1 MCIEE
6 NIEMTKKRRHITV
19 FLNTQKI
26 QDWLDDHGKTRADF
40 ANELGLSRSSVGR
53 YLIGDRHFVELS
65 VVVKM
70 AKVMGVKVDELRSD
84 TNVIVRKRT

>member
-1 MCIEE
+1 MCIKEK
-6 NIEMTKKRRHITV
+6 IGMARKPQHITV

-53 YLIGDRHFVELS
+53 YLIGDMHFVELS

-70 AKVMGVKVDELRSD
+70 AKVMGVKVDELRND
-84 TNVIVRKRT
+84 TNVVVRKRT